1 MLFISQGIFPEKGDT
16 GCTVIYIIIQNCQP
30 QQIRGPLALPQ
41 FWHETNRTLS
51 KKYIKKNNIFHTE
64 NTATNRIFQLQR

>member
-51 KKYIKKNNIFHTE
+51 KKIYKKQYIPYGK
-64 NTATNRIFQLQR
+64 LCS